1 MKLDKAQQKNVVEV
15 IRKAAKLKKY
25 KVKSYAIYTVEGDIF
40 IHADFFVDSEKI
52 SYRIYVKNYEYDDI
66 FWNVMQMPSNSK
78 QSNSLRAVGAFKAPS
93 VLLDKGKIG
102 LTEDYEEQVGDFM
115 NLIFERSHNFL
126 STYDIDEYVINCTE
140 GQDINILKYIAY
152 IHMGKKNEARMIAE
166 KAIHNGD
173 KGRFSNEGKFFFE
186 WALTLQ

>member
-1 MKLDKAQQKNVVEV
+1 MKLDKEQQKHVVEA

-25 KVKSYAIYTVEGDIF
+25 KVKSYAIYSVEGNLF

-78 QSNSLRAVGAFKAPS
+78 QSDSLRAVGAFKAPS
-93 VLLDKGKIG
+93 VLLDKGEIR
-102 LTEDYEEQVGDFM
+102 LDEDYEEQVNYFV

-126 STYDIDEYVINCTE
+126 NTHDIDEYVINCTD
-140 GQDINILKYIAY
+140 GLDINILKYIAY
-152 IHMGKKNEARMIAE
+152 IHMGKKSEARMIAE

-173 KGRFSNEGKFFFE
+173 KGRFSNEGKYFFE
-186 WALTLQ
+186 WALTL